1 MNIIQKILDFFKEKK
16 QIIVWIVVLII
27 LILAVVIYFQQKR
40 IANLK
45 DKYQT
50 EVKLRDALADSVHN
64 YQNEHGE
71 WVAEKLTL
79 QADIKDLKKMNGQL
93 TTSQKE
99 LLAKIDEVEK
109 ENSIIAAAL
118 IETNVIINSLKPYKV
133 YIDTARRNIAFADS
147 TKDLK
152 YHINVGRVMP
162 AYLDSLPTLAFKQF
176 ILPNEQFIEFHW
188 KNDKKKG
195 YPISFSVTNTNEYF
209 KTVNIDS
216 YAIKPI
222 TKEKLD
228 PNGWQK
234 IGNFFI
240 RNGKT
245 VAAVTVGAIGGA
257 TAFWLLTR

>member
-1 MNIIQKILDFFKEKK
+1 MNFIQKILKFFKEKK
-16 QIIVWIVVLII
+16 QIIVWIVVLIV

-45 DKYQT
+45 DKYQS
-50 EVKLRDALADSVHN
+50 EIKLKDALVDSVHN
-64 YQNEHGE
+64 YQNKSDE

-79 QADIKDLKKMNGQL
+79 QADIKDLKKINTQL
-93 TTSQKE
+93 TVSQKK
-99 LLAKIDEVEK
+99 LLAKIVEVEK
-109 ENSIIAAAL
+109 ENSIIVAAL

-133 YIDTARRNIAFADS
+133 YIDTTRRNIAFVDS

-152 YHINVGRVMP
+152 YCINIGKVMP
-162 AYLDSLPTLAFKQF
+162 AYLDSLPTLIFKQF
-176 ILPNEQFIEFHW
+176 VLPNEQFIEFHW

-240 RNGKT
+240 RSGKT
-245 VAAVTVGAIGGA
+245 IAVVTVGAIGGA
-257 TAFWLLTR
+257 TAFWLLTK